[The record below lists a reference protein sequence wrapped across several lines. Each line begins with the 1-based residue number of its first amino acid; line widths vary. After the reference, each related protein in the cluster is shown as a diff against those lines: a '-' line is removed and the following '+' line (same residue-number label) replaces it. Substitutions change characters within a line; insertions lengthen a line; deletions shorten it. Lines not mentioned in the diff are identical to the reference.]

1 MRQELVM
8 KRSSERRAKRW
19 VIQELA
25 RSLDQLSDTT
35 ASVALSGEASFSAGS
50 KNPALARSEK

>member
-1 MRQELVM
+1 M

-19 VIQELA
+19 VIQELT
-25 RSLDQLSDTT
+25 RSLNQLSDTT